1 VIEAMLREG
10 YNVGGE
16 QSGHMI
22 FGDFA
27 TTGDGIVSALQILRV
42 MIETGQPLSELKKV
56 LKKYPQ
62 AQRNLRVKDKP
73 ALETIS
79 GLQTLL
85 NEAESTLKGKGR
97 VLLRYSGTEP
107 KIRLLLEGRE
117 QDVIDQHADRI
128 AGLLQETIGA

>member
-1 VIEAMLREG
+1 M
-10 YNVGGE
+10 
-16 QSGHMI
+16 
-22 FGDFA
+22 
-27 TTGDGIVSALQILRV
+27 
-42 MIETGQPLSELKKV
+42 
-56 LKKYPQ
+56 
-62 AQRNLRVKDKP
+62 
-73 ALETIS
+73 ETIS